1 MHTVLSTAN
10 TPVDT
15 GVAAPLAEGEVGVS
29 LVPTEDGGKQHS
41 QQLGH
46 YSLQQTHTQLTFHC
60 CEGDSQWIT
69 SDGGLSHT
77 HCYNLCSVHGVS
89 SKTTHTQHISRVV
102 ACGCQCGAV
111 SWVDSDLVVK
121 GTLLETCLPVVH
133 LECGSRCG
141 CSDGFPQCRRIRVV

>member
-1 MHTVLSTAN
+1 MLPSHLYACMSK
-10 TPVDT
+10 
-15 GVAAPLAEGEVGVS
+15 AAPKMIMLGHVS
-29 LVPTEDGGKQHS
+29 LHHLLLISNTA
-41 QQLGH
+41 
-46 YSLQQTHTQLTFHC
+46 SLQQTHTQLTFHC

-89 SKTTHTQHISRVV
+89 CKTTHTQHISRVV

-141 CSDGFPQCRRIRVV
+141 CSDIFS

>member
-1 MHTVLSTAN
+1 MYHLRIEGNN
-10 TPVDT
+10 THNSWDT
-15 GVAAPLAEGEVGVS
+15 
-29 LVPTEDGGKQHS
+29 
-41 QQLGH
+41 
-46 YSLQQTHTQLTFHC
+46 SLQQTHTQLTFHC

-111 SWVDSDLVVK
+111 IWADSDLVMK

-133 LECGSRCG
+133 LECGGRCG
-141 CSDGFPQCRRIRVV
+141 CSDSFSQCRRIGMVWKIRSTSRVVCCTLLDRHTDRYTWS